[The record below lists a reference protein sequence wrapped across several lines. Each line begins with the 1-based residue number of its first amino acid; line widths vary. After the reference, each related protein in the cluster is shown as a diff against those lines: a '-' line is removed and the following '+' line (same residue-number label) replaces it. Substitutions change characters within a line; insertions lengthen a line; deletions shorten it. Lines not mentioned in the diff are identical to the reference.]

1 MKHKINNHILV
12 LNEIK
17 LHLKEQLDFNMK
29 IGFCGTMSV
38 GKTTLVKAL
47 KELPEFKDYTF
58 RTDRSKYLMEM
69 GIPLNTDSTLK
80 GQLVFAAERASELM
94 QEKIITDRTIV
105 DVMAF
110 ANLSKSMEAHE
121 KHYLTSTLYYLI
133 KEYDILFYVSPEGV
147 EIENNGVRETDAKYR
162 IAIDKEIKSITQMF
176 RGNTITIKGTIE
188 ERIEQVK
195 SAVAQ
200 YV

>member
-1 MKHKINNHILV
+1 
-12 LNEIK
+12 
-17 LHLKEQLDFNMK
+17 MK

-47 KELPEFKDYTF
+47 KELSEFKDYTF
-58 RTDRSKYLMEM
+58 RTERSKYLMEM

-94 QEKIITDRTIV
+94 QENIITDRTVV

-147 EIENNGVRETDAKYR
+147 EIEDNCIRETDVKYR
-162 IAIDKEIKSITQMF
+162 MAIDREIKSIVQMF
-176 RGNTITIKGTIE
+176 RGNTITIKGTTE

-195 SAVAQ
+195 NAVVQ

>member
-1 MKHKINNHILV
+1 
-12 LNEIK
+12 
-17 LHLKEQLDFNMK
+17 MK

-38 GKTTLVKAL
+38 GKTTLVNAL

-58 RTDRSKYLMEM
+58 RTERSKHLMNL

-80 GQLVFAAERASELM
+80 GQLVFASERAAELM
-94 QEKIITDRTIV
+94 QEKIITDRTVI

-110 ANLSKSMEAHE
+110 CELSKSMDSAH
-121 KHYLTSTLYYLI
+121 KFYLSATLSYLI
-133 KEYDILFYVSPEGV
+133 KEYDVLFYVSPEGV
-147 EIENNGVRETDAKYR
+147 EIEDNGVRETNAEYR
-162 IAIDKEIKSITQMF
+162 TTVDEKIKQIVGMY
-176 RGNTITIKGTIE
+176 RNNAITIKGTVK

-195 SAVAQ
+195 KAVTQ

>member
-1 MKHKINNHILV
+1 
-12 LNEIK
+12 
-17 LHLKEQLDFNMK
+17 MK

-38 GKTTLVKAL
+38 GKTTLVNAL
-47 KELPEFKDYTF
+47 KELPEFKNYKF
-58 RTDRSKYLMEM
+58 RTERSKYLMEM

-94 QEKIITDRTIV
+94 QEKIITDRTII

-110 ANLSKSMEAHE
+110 ASLSESMSEGE
-121 KHYLTSTLYYLI
+121 KFYLNATIQPLMH
-133 KEYDILFYVSPEGV
+133 EYDILFYVSPEGV
-147 EIENNGVRETDAKYR
+147 EIEDNGIRETDAEYR
-162 IAIDKEIKSITQMF
+162 NEIDKKIKSLIQMF
-176 RGNTITIKGTIE
+176 RGNTITIKGTVK

-195 SAVAQ
+195 NAVAQ